1 MECSEL
7 LQGALKI
14 QNGYPARLTENQRN
28 WYHAISKEFADRA
41 DCTAG
46 ASVRFVTAQK
56 SFSLSYE
63 IVSYCRSTNVID
75 VLENGVHTAS
85 VRMPDMQ
92 SNETVKICRE
102 TEGAA
107 VIELVLPNTCGM
119 RIKNLGVEDAVVAP
133 PKPNKLLCLGDSI
146 LQGIHSYHPTSSLS
160 NILALELD
168 AQLLNQSVGGVGFR
182 AELLEPLDFDP
193 DWIFVAMGANDVL
206 VTESDE
212 AEPRIREW
220 FAKLRKLF
228 PNKPIAAIV
237 APIWNTRFP
246 NVPGYREKAERIRG
260 FIRQE
265 CEKWGIQPIE
275 GDPMVPHVRSCFNE
289 DGLHPNDL
297 GFQCYARGVLRQLNW
312 RLGGE

>member
-46 ASVRFVTAQK
+46 ASIRFVTAQK

-92 SNETVKICRE
+92 SNETVRICRE

-146 LQGIHSYHPTSSLS
+146 LQGIHSYHPTSSLANS
-160 NILALELD
+160 LALELD
-168 AQLLNQSVGGVGFR
+168 AQLLNQSVGGAGFHE
-182 AELLEPLDFDP
+182 ELLETLAFEP
-193 DWIFVAMGANDVL
+193 DWIFVAMGINDVRAPENDP
-206 VTESDE
+206 VYC
-212 AEPRIREW
+212 RIQKW
-220 FAKLRKLF
+220 FAKLRRLY
-228 PNKPIAAIV
+228 PNQKIAAV
-237 APIWNTRFP
+237 TPVWNTRFTGEA
-246 NVPGYREKAERIRG
+246 GYAQKAEAIRMW
-260 FIRQE
+260 IRAE
-265 CEKWGIQPIE
+265 CQKRDIQVIE
-275 GDPMVPHVRSCFNE
+275 GNALVPHVSRCFNE

-297 GFQCYARGVLRQLNW
+297 GFQYYTRGVLRQLNW
-312 RLGGE
+312 E